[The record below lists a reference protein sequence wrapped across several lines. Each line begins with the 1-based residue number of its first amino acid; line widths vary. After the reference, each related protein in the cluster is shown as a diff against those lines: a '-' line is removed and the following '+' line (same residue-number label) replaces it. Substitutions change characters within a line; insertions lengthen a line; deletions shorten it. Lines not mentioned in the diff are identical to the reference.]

1 MMAYNEFAYFY
12 DELNGEADYD
22 RLFQQVVALLHAHN
36 IRDGILVD
44 LGCGTGELTLMLAQ
58 AGYDMIGVDRSP
70 EMLAVFRDKA
80 QQLEMEDKILF
91 LNQDL
96 LELDLYGTIR
106 AAVSTFDTYNHIG
119 PYDRFDAAIRKA
131 AFFME
136 KGGVF
141 LFDLNTPYKH
151 REILGENQFTI
162 EGPDAL
168 CRWQNHYDPEQ
179 GWVEENLQIRDYET
193 GEEFTETIRE
203 YSYTLDQVRE
213 SLERHGFV
221 LDQVLDGET
230 FGPLTETS
238 QRMLLA
244 AVKQYT
250 QEEQEEV

>member
-1 MMAYNEFAYFY
+1 MAYNEFAYFY

-22 RLFQQVVALLHAHN
+22 KLFSQVYSLLRSHGVE
-36 IRDGILVD
+36 DGIVVD

-80 QQLEMEDKILF
+80 QQLELEDKILL

-106 AAVSTFDTYNHIG
+106 AAISTFDTYNHIG
-119 PYDRFDAAIRKA
+119 PYSEFDKAIWKA

-141 LFDLNTPYKH
+141 IFDLNTPYKN
-151 REILGENQFTI
+151 REVLGENQFSI
-162 EGPDAL
+162 ECEDAL
-168 CRWQNHYDPEQ
+168 CSWQNHYDPEEDK
-179 GWVEENLQIRDYET
+179 VELKLQIRDQESGQDFYET
-193 GEEFTETIRE
+193 IQE
-203 YSYTLDQVRE
+203 YSYTLEQVKA
-213 SLERHGFV
+213 SLEKYGFS
-221 LDQVLDGET
+221 LDTVLDGET
-230 FGPLTETS
+230 FGSLTDTS
-238 QRMLLA
+238 QRMLLV

-250 QEEQEEV
+250 QEQQEEV